1 LRKNTRKRREKRLMR
16 ASRENTDKEKR
27 KRKGKGNYRKPL
39 KKILSTKNKKKNLIY

>member
-1 LRKNTRKRREKRLMR
+1 VGGRSPRRRSRATR

-27 KRKGKGNYRKPL
+27 KGKGKGNNRKPL